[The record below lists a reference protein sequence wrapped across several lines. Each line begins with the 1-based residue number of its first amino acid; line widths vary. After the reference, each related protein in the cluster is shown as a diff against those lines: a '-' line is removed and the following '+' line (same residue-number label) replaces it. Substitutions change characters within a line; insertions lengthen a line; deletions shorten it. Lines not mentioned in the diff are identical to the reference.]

1 MAKFCPECGFKQ
13 HNDNNRYCSNCG
25 FDFSKVESNIKSEES
40 DNSSITVPI
49 TSDDEVVSK
58 PAKSTDSKNIGSSSS
73 VSSSDSGVISSS
85 SSVSSSDSG
94 VISSSSSVSST
105 GSSAKSSSTSS
116 AKTTKTYTS
125 KSSNNGFLSN
135 LSFNK
140 CFLAFAVLMIILVIL
155 GMIAQTDKEP
165 YSDDGLTS
173 FMERSSS
180 YGLSDFIEDSNNYYD
195 DYNSDYL
202 SYGGHDDSSYFI
214 DN

>member
-25 FDFSKVESNIKSEES
+25 FDFSKVESNIKSEGS
-40 DNSSITVPI
+40 DNSTITVPI

-58 PAKSTDSKNIGSSSS
+58 PAKSTDSKTIGSSSS
-73 VSSSDSGVISSS
+73 VSSSDSGVK
-85 SSVSSSDSG
+85 
-94 VISSSSSVSST
+94 SSSSSVSST

-195 DYNSDYL
+195 DYDSDYL

>member
-1 MAKFCPECGFKQ
+1 MAKFCPECGFEQ

-58 PAKSTDSKNIGSSSS
+58 PAKFTDSKTIG
-73 VSSSDSGVISSS
+73 SS

-195 DYNSDYL
+195 DYDSDYL

>member
-1 MAKFCPECGFKQ
+1 MAKFCPECGFEQ

-25 FDFSKVESNIKSEES
+25 FDFSKVESNIKSEGS
-40 DNSSITVPI
+40 DNSTITVPI
-49 TSDDEVVSK
+49 TSDVEIVTK
-58 PAKSTDSKNIGSSSS
+58 PADSTDSKTIGSSSS
-73 VSSSDSGVISSS
+73 VSSSDSSAK
-85 SSVSSSDSG
+85 
-94 VISSSSSVSST
+94 SSSSSVSST
-105 GSSAKSSSTSS
+105 ISTAKSSSTSS

-140 CFLAFAVLMIILVIL
+140 CFLAFAVLMIILVII

-180 YGLSDFIEDSNNYYD
+180 YGLSDFIEDSNNNYD
-195 DYNSDYL
+195 YSDSDYL

>member
-1 MAKFCPECGFKQ
+1 MAKFCPECGFEQ

-58 PAKSTDSKNIGSSSS
+58 PAKSTDSKTIGSSSS
-73 VSSSDSGVISSS
+73 VSST
-85 SSVSSSDSG
+85 VSSAK
-94 VISSSSSVSST
+94 SSSVSST
-105 GSSAKSSSTSS
+105 VSSAKSSSSS
-116 AKTTKTYTS
+116 AKNTKTYSS
-125 KSSNNGFLSN
+125 KSSNNGFLSY

-140 CFLAFAVLMIILVIL
+140 CFLAFAVLMIILMII

-180 YGLSDFIEDSNNYYD
+180 YGLSDFIEDSNNNYD
-195 DYNSDYL
+195 YSDSDYL
-202 SYGGHDDSSYFI
+202 SYGGHDVSSYFI

>member
-58 PAKSTDSKNIGSSSS
+58 PAKFTDSKTIGSSSS

-195 DYNSDYL
+195 DYDSDYL

>member
-58 PAKSTDSKNIGSSSS
+58 PAKFTDSKTIG
-73 VSSSDSGVISSS
+73 SS

-195 DYNSDYL
+195 DYDSDYL

>member
-25 FDFSKVESNIKSEES
+25 FDFFKVESNIKSEES

-58 PAKSTDSKNIGSSSS
+58 PAKSTDSKTIGSSSS
-73 VSSSDSGVISSS
+73 VSSSDSSAK
-85 SSVSSSDSG
+85 
-94 VISSSSSVSST
+94 SSSSSVSST
-105 GSSAKSSSTSS
+105 ISTAKSSSTSS

-195 DYNSDYL
+195 DYDSDYL

>member
-1 MAKFCPECGFKQ
+1 MAKFCPECGFEQ

-25 FDFSKVESNIKSEES
+25 FDFSKVESNIKSEGS
-40 DNSSITVPI
+40 DNSTITVPI
-49 TSDDEVVSK
+49 TSDVEIVTK
-58 PAKSTDSKNIGSSSS
+58 PADSTDSKTIGSSSS
-73 VSSSDSGVISSS
+73 VSSSDSSAK
-85 SSVSSSDSG
+85 
-94 VISSSSSVSST
+94 SSSSSVSST
-105 GSSAKSSSTSS
+105 ISTAKSSSTSS

-125 KSSNNGFLSN
+125 KSSNNSFLSN

-140 CFLAFAVLMIILVIL
+140 CFLAFAVLMIILVII

-173 FMERSSS
+173 FMESSSS

-195 DYNSDYL
+195 DYDSDYL